1 MNLKTV
7 IVSAALA
14 VSSFAVANSD
24 FLLTV
29 TPGLSAQQYY
39 QEAQRYAAE
48 AQIAYPMA
56 FADLPLW
63 NRAIANAEAAARLEP
78 NAPLY
83 VRAAAMYYAQTK
95 WWKPAFE
102 HFAQLRAQVTLDD
115 PALDMAALSA
125 RNLGYMAFQRGDY
138 IEARGFY
145 VESLSYRD
153 SESARQMLAKLE
165 NTL

>member
-1 MNLKTV
+1 MFVGFKTFGLEEDRSITRSTPMNLKTV

-14 VSSFAVANSD
+14 VSSFALASSD

-63 NRAIANAEAAARLEP
+63 NRAIANAEAAARL
-78 NAPLY
+78 
-83 VRAAAMYYAQTK
+83 
-95 WWKPAFE
+95 
-102 HFAQLRAQVTLDD
+102 
-115 PALDMAALSA
+115 
-125 RNLGYMAFQRGDY
+125 
-138 IEARGFY
+138 
-145 VESLSYRD
+145 
-153 SESARQMLAKLE
+153 
-165 NTL
+165 